1 MKDTRILVVDSLE
14 ESERLT
20 PFINKSGHYL
30 CGVAESGEDAV
41 KLIGDTKPDLLFI
54 GMTLKEQMNS
64 TGLECRINE
73 NKIPFVFL
81 TEDADAHIIGD
92 IKGASPNAFLMR
104 PFREEE
110 VRLAVK
116 IAMQKKS

>member
-1 MKDTRILVVDSLE
+1 MTDTRILVVDSLE
-14 ESERLT
+14 GSERLT
-20 PFINKSGHYL
+20 SFINKSGHHL

-54 GMTLKEQMNS
+54 DMALKGQMNCS
-64 TGLECRINE
+64 GLACHINE
-73 NKIPFVFL
+73 NKIPFIL
-81 TEDADAHIIGD
+81 MTEHADAHIIGNL
-92 IKGASPNAFLMR
+92 KGTHPNAFLMR

-110 VRLAVK
+110 VRLAVA

>member
-1 MKDTRILVVDSLE
+1 MTDTRILVVDSLE
-14 ESERLT
+14 GSERLT
-20 PFINKSGHYL
+20 SFINKSGNHL

-54 GMTLKEQMNS
+54 DMALKSQMS
-64 TGLECRINE
+64 CTGLACHINE
-73 NKIPFVFL
+73 NKIPFIFM
-81 TEDADAHIIGD
+81 TEHADAHIIGD
-92 IKGASPNAFLMR
+92 LKGNQPNAFLMR

-110 VRLAVK
+110 IRLAVE